1 MLHRYKEIVSVSDP
15 EGDVYQ
21 GRLFSIKK
29 NTKNIG
35 SGEYNTCNVRF

>member
-21 GRLFSIKK
+21 GRRLSNKYKK
-29 NTKNIG
+29 NNG
-35 SGEYNTCNVRF
+35 SGEYNTYNVQF

>member
-21 GRLFSIKK
+21 GRLLSIKYK
-29 NTKNIG
+29 NNG
-35 SGEYNTCNVRF
+35 SGEYNTYNVQF